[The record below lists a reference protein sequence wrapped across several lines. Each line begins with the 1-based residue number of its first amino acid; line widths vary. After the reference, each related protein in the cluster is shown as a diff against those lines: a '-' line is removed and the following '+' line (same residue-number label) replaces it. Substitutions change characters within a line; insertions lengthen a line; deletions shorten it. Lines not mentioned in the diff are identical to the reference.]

1 MPNEIITPVPPGSDL
16 YALALRLRREVF
28 VHEQQV
34 PAELEYDHHDLTA
47 RHFVSLVEGDVVATL
62 RVILLDEHDKISR
75 FAVRRSFRGRGVG
88 RRLLEHV
95 IAMLAAEGRT
105 RQSLEAQVSAIGF
118 YERLGF
124 TAYGEVYQDA
134 GIDHR
139 RMVNYPREE
148 R

>member
-1 MPNEIITPVPPGSDL
+1 MTNEIITPAPPGSDL
-16 YALALRLRREVF
+16 YVLALRLRREVF

-34 PAELEYDHHDLTA
+34 PAELEYDQHDLTA
-47 RHFVSLVEGDVVATL
+47 RHFVSLVDGDVVATL
-62 RVILLDEHDKISR
+62 RVISLPEHEKISR
-75 FAVRRSFRGRGVG
+75 FAVHRAFRGRGVG

-95 IAMLAAEGRT
+95 IATLASEDRT
-105 RQSLEAQVSAIGF
+105 RLYLEAQVDAIGF

-139 RMVNYPREE
+139 RMVNYARD
-148 R
+148 